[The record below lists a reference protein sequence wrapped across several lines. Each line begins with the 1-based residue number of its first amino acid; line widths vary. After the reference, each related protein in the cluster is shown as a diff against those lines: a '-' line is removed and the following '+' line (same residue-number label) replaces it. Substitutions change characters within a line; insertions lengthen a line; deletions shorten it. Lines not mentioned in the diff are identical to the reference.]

1 MLEMNYENQ
10 FNKEIMITRIQ
21 QIQITYVPGIG
32 TGLEEGL
39 WNLGDPP
46 WGFFG
51 EELLD
56 VRRGVSGGVAP
67 LPFARL
73 SPIAFTNSFTD
84 TPTNSEKS
92 LKIINNMLRWILVY

>member
-1 MLEMNYENQ
+1 MNRE
-10 FNKEIMITRIQ
+10 KEKRLRSRNDVYIYFIISANTE
-21 QIQITYVPGIG
+21 YVPGIG
-32 TGLEEGL
+32 TGLEDGL
-39 WNLGDPP
+39 RNLGDPP

-56 VRRGVSGGVAP
+56 IRRGVSGGVAP

-92 LKIINNMLRWILVY
+92 L

>member
-1 MLEMNYENQ
+1 MPMRVIAKGQDTE
-10 FNKEIMITRIQ
+10 
-21 QIQITYVPGIG
+21 YVPGIG
-32 TGLEEGL
+32 TGLEDEL
-39 WNLGDPP
+39 RNLGDPP

-56 VRRGVSGGVAP
+56 IRRGVSGGVAP

-92 LKIINNMLRWILVY
+92 LESVIGDTC

>member
-1 MLEMNYENQ
+1 ML
-10 FNKEIMITRIQ
+10 Q
-21 QIQITYVPGIG
+21 QGIAYIPGIG
-32 TGLEEGL
+32 TGLEDGL
-39 WNLGDPP
+39 LNLGDPP

-92 LKIINNMLRWILVY
+92 LENINRICNRNSNFEIYYF